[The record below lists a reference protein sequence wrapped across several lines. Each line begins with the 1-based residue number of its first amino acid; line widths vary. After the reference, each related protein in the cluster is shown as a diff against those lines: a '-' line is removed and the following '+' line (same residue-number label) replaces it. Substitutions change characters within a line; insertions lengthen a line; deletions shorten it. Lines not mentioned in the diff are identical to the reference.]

1 MQPTADLYKD
11 CLALI
16 HSCVRKQCLKT
27 PDLDYDELLS
37 QASLIFC
44 NAALTYDESKGAT
57 FKTHLFNQLKRLS
70 ENVEHLY
77 GPSLLKGPK
86 QLLFSM
92 DWYHESPDDTQEQEN
107 CVMSSSIEYSN
118 RISADEDFPELEMY
132 RDVLSADGKL
142 VYDTIVNEDLAPIP
156 SATVTA
162 GSREFKDKC
171 IMTPVRL
178 WRKRFKAMGWS
189 IERVRAAHTEVRR
202 VVGQWCNAV
211 NPMNARLVRECKNV
225 SRTPLFAM

>member
-1 MQPTADLYKD
+1 MQPTDTLYKD

-16 HSCVRKQCLKT
+16 HSCVRKQCSAT
-27 PDLDYDELLS
+27 PALEYDELLS

-44 NAALTYDESKGAT
+44 NAALSYDESKGAT

-70 ENVEHLY
+70 DNVEHLY
-77 GPSLLKGPK
+77 GPSLMKGPK
-86 QLLFSM
+86 QLLFSL
-92 DWYHESPDDTQEQEN
+92 DWYHESPDDSQEQEE
-107 CVMSSSIEYSN
+107 CVKTSSTEYGE
-118 RISADEDFPELEMY
+118 RLSASEDFPELDMY
-132 RDVLSADGKL
+132 REVLSEDGKL
-142 VYDTIVNEDLAPIP
+142 VYDAIVNEELAPIP

-171 IMTPVRL
+171 IMTPIRL

-211 NPMNARLVRECKNV
+211 NPTNARLVRECKTV